1 MIIERMICMANKTAA
16 GLVKHMKKCL
26 RDGWGYVYGTIG
38 QTCTE
43 RLLDQCAER
52 YPANNLAGGAM
63 RQAGEKWLGKKV
75 ADCSGIVKAYLM
87 SEYTGGP
94 ITYSAEVDTAVHYNA
109 AKEKGP
115 ISTMPDIPGI
125 LVYMP
130 GHVGVYVGDGEV
142 IESAGTLYGVKK
154 STVEKSYISGPWTH
168 WYKCPG
174 ITYDS
179 AAEEPEMEQKPEE
192 EVPDAPAEITVGSV
206 VKIKAGATYT
216 NGVKV
221 PDSVTG
227 KTYTVQ
233 QVNGKKALL
242 KEIVSWVETK
252 YLMAAS
258 GSEEP
263 SEEKPA
269 TEDVDVTYRVRA
281 GGKWYPAVKNLSD
294 FAGKVGVAITDVAM
308 KVSKG
313 SIKYR
318 VHVKGGAWMSWVTAY
333 DINDK
338 ENGFAGVGEEI
349 DAIQVYYYTPNSVRP
364 YKCAKYRVAPVKKGY
379 YSWQYDTEKDDK
391 HDGYAGKYGRS
402 IDRFQ
407 IVIE

>member
-1 MIIERMICMANKTAA
+1 MANKTAA

-26 RDGWGYVYGTIG
+26 QDGWGYVYGAIV

-63 RQAGEKWLGKKV
+63 RKAGEKWLGKKV

-94 ITYSAEVDTAVHYNA
+94 ITYNAEVDTAVHYNA

-115 ISTMPDIPGI
+115 IGTMPDIPGI

-130 GHVGVYVGDGEV
+130 NHMGVYVGNGEV
-142 IESAGTLYGVKK
+142 IESAGTLYGVKQ

-174 ITYDS
+174 ITYDES
-179 AAEEPEMEQKPEE
+179 EEPETEEKKP
-192 EVPDAPAEITVGSV
+192 VTPAEIKVGSA

-242 KEIVSWVETK
+242 KEIVSWVGTK
-252 YLMAAS
+252 YLTAAS
-258 GSEEP
+258 ANTEP

-269 TEDVDVTYRVRA
+269 TEDVDVNYRVRA

-294 FAGKVGVAITDVAM
+294 FAGKVGVAITDVAI
-308 KVSKG
+308 KVSQGK
-313 SIKYR
+313 IKYR
-318 VHVKGGAWMSWVTAY
+318 VHLLDGSWLPYVTGYNISDVA
-333 DINDK
+333 
-338 ENGFAGVGEEI
+338 NGYAGTGKPI
-349 DAIQVYYYTPNSVRP
+349 DAIEVYYYTPDGVAI
-364 YKCAKYRVAPVKKGY
+364 KKAKYRVSPLKGNY
-379 YSWQYDTEKDDK
+379 WSWQYDNEKDDSQ
-391 HDGYAGKYGRS
+391 DGYAGKYGES

>member
-1 MIIERMICMANKTAA
+1 MKTKTAA

-26 RDGWGYVYGTIG
+26 QDGWGYVYGAIG

-94 ITYSAEVDTAVHYNA
+94 ITYNAEVDTAVHYNA

-115 ISTMPDIPGI
+115 IGTMPDIPGI

-130 GHVGVYVGDGEV
+130 SHVGVYVGNGEV

-192 EVPDAPAEITVGSV
+192 EVPAAPAEIKVGSA

-233 QVNGKKALL
+233 QVNGEKALL
-242 KEIVSWVETK
+242 KEIVSWVGTK
-252 YLMAAS
+252 YLTAAS
-258 GSEEP
+258 GSA
-263 SEEKPA
+263 EEKPA

-294 FAGKVGVAITDVAM
+294 FAGKVGVAITDVAI
-308 KVSKG
+308 KVSQGK
-313 SIKYR
+313 IKYR
-318 VHVKGGAWMSWVTAY
+318 VHLLDGSWLPYVTGYNISDAA
-333 DINDK
+333 
-338 ENGFAGVGEEI
+338 NGYAGTGKPI
-349 DAIQVYYYTPNSVRP
+349 DAIEVYYYTPDGVAI
-364 YKCAKYRVAPVKKGY
+364 KKAKYRVSPLKGNY
-379 YSWQYDTEKDDK
+379 WSWQYDNEKDNSQ
-391 HDGYAGKYGRS
+391 DGYAGKYGQS

>member
-1 MIIERMICMANKTAA
+1 MANKTAA

-26 RDGWGYVYGTIG
+26 QDGWGYVYGAIG

-63 RQAGEKWLGKKV
+63 RQAGEKWLKKKV

-94 ITYSAEVDTAVHYNA
+94 ITYNAEVDTAVHYNA

-115 ISTMPDIPGI
+115 IGTMPDIPGV

-174 ITYDS
+174 ITYDES
-179 AAEEPEMEQKPEE
+179 EEPETEEKKPA
-192 EVPDAPAEITVGSV
+192 APTEIKVGSA

-233 QVNGKKALL
+233 QVNGEKALL

-252 YLMAAS
+252 YLTAAS
-258 GSEEP
+258 GSAEP

-294 FAGKVGVAITDVAM
+294 FAGKVGVAITDVAI
-308 KVSKG
+308 KVSQGK
-313 SIKYR
+313 IKYR
-318 VHVKGGAWMSWVTAY
+318 VHLLDGSWLPYVTGYNISDAA
-333 DINDK
+333 
-338 ENGFAGVGEEI
+338 NGYAGTGKPI
-349 DAIQVYYYTPNSVRP
+349 DAIEVYYYTPDGVAI
-364 YKCAKYRVAPVKKGY
+364 KKAKYRVSPLKRNY
-379 YSWQYDTEKDDK
+379 WSWQYDNEKDDSQ
-391 HDGYAGKYGRS
+391 DGYAGKYGQS

>member
-1 MIIERMICMANKTAA
+1 MANKTAA

-26 RDGWGYVYGTIG
+26 QDGWGYVYGAIG

-94 ITYSAEVDTAVHYNA
+94 ITYNAEVDTAVHYNA

-115 ISTMPDIPGI
+115 IGTMPDIPGI

-174 ITYDS
+174 IAYDGS
-179 AAEEPEMEQKPEE
+179 EEPETEQKPAEE
-192 EVPDAPAEITVGSV
+192 KPAAPAEITVGSA

-233 QVNGKKALL
+233 QVNGEKALL

-252 YLMAAS
+252 YLTAAS
-258 GSEEP
+258 GSA
-263 SEEKPA
+263 EEKPA

-294 FAGKVGVAITDVAM
+294 FAGKVGVAITDVAI
-308 KVSKG
+308 KVSQGK
-313 SIKYR
+313 IKYR
-318 VHVKGGAWMSWVTAY
+318 VHLLDGSWLPYVTGYNISDAA
-333 DINDK
+333 
-338 ENGFAGVGEEI
+338 NGYAGTGKPI
-349 DAIQVYYYTPNSVRP
+349 DAIEVYYYTPDGVAI
-364 YKCAKYRVAPVKKGY
+364 KKAKYRVSPLKRNY
-379 YSWQYDTEKDDK
+379 WSWQYDNEKDDSQ
-391 HDGYAGKYGRS
+391 DGYAGKYGQS

>member
-1 MIIERMICMANKTAA
+1 MIIERMIFMENKTAA
-16 GLVKHMKKCL
+16 GLVKHMQQCL
-26 RDGWGYVYGTIG
+26 QDGWGYVYGAIG
-38 QTCTE
+38 QTCTD

-52 YPANNLAGGAM
+52 YPANNLAGGEM
-63 RQAGEKWLGKKV
+63 RKAGEKWLGKKV

-94 ITYSAEVDTAVHYNA
+94 ITYSAKVDAAVHYNA

-179 AAEEPEMEQKPEE
+179 AAEEPETEQKPEE
-192 EVPDAPAEITVGSV
+192 EVPASPAEIKVGSA

-233 QVNGKKALL
+233 QVNGEKALL
-242 KEIVSWVETK
+242 KEIVSWVGIK
-252 YLMAAS
+252 YLSAAS
-258 GSEEP
+258 GSA
-263 SEEKPA
+263 EEKPV
-269 TEDVDVTYRVRA
+269 TEDVNVTYRVKA
-281 GGKWYPAVKNLSD
+281 GGKWYPEVKNLAD
-294 FAGKVGVAITDVAM
+294 FAGKIGVAITDVAV
-308 KVSKG
+308 KVSAGKVR
-313 SIKYR
+313 YR
-318 VHVKGGAWMSWVTAY
+318 VHVKGGAWLPWVTGY
-333 DINDK
+333 DVKDAK
-338 ENGFAGVGEEI
+338 NGYAGNGQVI
-349 DAIQVYYYTPNSVRP
+349 DAMTVYYETPAGQPV
-364 YKCAKYRVAPVKKGY
+364 KKAKYRVAPLRGEY
-379 YSWQYDTEKDDK
+379 YAWQLDDEKTGGQ
-391 HDGYAGKYGRS
+391 DGYAGMLGQN
-402 IDRFQ
+402 IDRLQ
-407 IVIE
+407 ITLT

>member
-174 ITYDS
+174 ITYDEI
-179 AAEEPEMEQKPEE
+179 EESETEQKPEE
-192 EVPDAPAEITVGSV
+192 EKPAAPAEIKVGNA

-227 KTYTVQ
+227 KTYTIQ
-233 QVNGKKALL
+233 QVNGEKALL

-252 YLMAAS
+252 YLTAAS
-258 GSEEP
+258 GSAEP

-318 VHVKGGAWMSWVTAY
+318 VHVKGGAWLSWVTGY

-338 ENGFAGVGEEI
+338 KKGYAGAGKEI
-349 DAIQVYYYTPNSVRP
+349 DAIQVYYYTPNSIRP
-364 YKCAKYRVAPVKKGY
+364 YKRAKYRVAPVKDDY
-379 YSWQYDTEKDDK
+379 YSWQYDTETTDEQ
-391 HDGYAGKYGRS
+391 DGYAGKYGES

>member
-1 MIIERMICMANKTAA
+1 MIIERMIFMANKTAA

-26 RDGWGYVYGTIG
+26 QDGWGYVYGAIG

-63 RQAGEKWLGKKV
+63 RQAGEKWLKKKV

-94 ITYSAEVDTAVHYNA
+94 ITYNAEVDTAVHYNA

-115 ISTMPDIPGI
+115 IGTMPDIPGV

-174 ITYDS
+174 ITYDES
-179 AAEEPEMEQKPEE
+179 EEPETEEKKPA
-192 EVPDAPAEITVGSV
+192 APTEIKVGSA

-233 QVNGKKALL
+233 QVNGEKALL

-252 YLMAAS
+252 YLTAAS
-258 GSEEP
+258 GSA
-263 SEEKPA
+263 EEKPA

-294 FAGKVGVAITDVAM
+294 FAGKVGVAITDVAI
-308 KVSKG
+308 KVSQGK
-313 SIKYR
+313 IKYR
-318 VHVKGGAWMSWVTAY
+318 VHLLDGSWLPYVTGYNISDAA
-333 DINDK
+333 
-338 ENGFAGVGEEI
+338 NGYAGTGKPI
-349 DAIQVYYYTPNSVRP
+349 DAIEVYYYTPDGVAI
-364 YKCAKYRVAPVKKGY
+364 KKAKYRVSPLKRNY
-379 YSWQYDTEKDDK
+379 WSWQYDNEKDDSQ
-391 HDGYAGKYGRS
+391 DGYAGKYGQS

>member
-1 MIIERMICMANKTAA
+1 MKTKTAS
-16 GLVKHMKKCL
+16 GLVTHMKKCL
-26 RDGWGYVYGTIG
+26 QDGWGYVYGAIG

-52 YPANNLAGGAM
+52 YPSNNLAGGAM

-94 ITYSAEVDTAVHYNA
+94 ITYNAEVDIAVHYNA
-109 AKEKGP
+109 AKEKGS
-115 ISTMPDIPGI
+115 IGTMPDIPGI

-130 GHVGVYVGDGEV
+130 SHVGVYVGNGEV

-174 ITYDS
+174 IAYDGS
-179 AAEEPEMEQKPEE
+179 EEPETEQKPAEE
-192 EVPDAPAEITVGSV
+192 KPAAPAEIKVGSA

-216 NGVKV
+216 NGVKM

-233 QVNGKKALL
+233 QVNGEKALL
-242 KEIVSWVETK
+242 KEIVSWVGTK
-252 YLMAAS
+252 YLTAAS
-258 GSEEP
+258 ANTEP

-294 FAGKVGVAITDVAM
+294 FAGKVGVAITDVAI
-308 KVSKG
+308 KVSQGK
-313 SIKYR
+313 IKYR
-318 VHVKGGAWMSWVTAY
+318 VHLLDGSWLPYVTGYNISDAA
-333 DINDK
+333 
-338 ENGFAGVGEEI
+338 NGYAGTGKPI
-349 DAIQVYYYTPNSVRP
+349 DAIEVYYYTPDSIRP
-364 YKCAKYRVAPVKKGY
+364 YKKAKYRVSPVNGSY
-379 YSWQYDTEKDDK
+379 WPWQYDAEKDDK
-391 HDGYAGKYGRS
+391 QDGYAGKYGQS

>member
-1 MIIERMICMANKTAA
+1 MANKTAA

-26 RDGWGYVYGTIG
+26 QDGWGYVYGAIG

-63 RQAGEKWLGKKV
+63 RQAGEKWLGEKV

-94 ITYSAEVDTAVHYNA
+94 ITYNAEVDIAVHYNA

-115 ISTMPDIPGI
+115 IGTMPDIPGI

-130 GHVGVYVGDGEV
+130 SHVGVYVGNGEV
-142 IESAGTLYGVKK
+142 IESAGTLYGVKQ

-192 EVPDAPAEITVGSV
+192 EVPAAPAEIKVGSA

-233 QVNGKKALL
+233 QVNGEKALL
-242 KEIVSWVETK
+242 KEIVSWVGTK
-252 YLMAAS
+252 YLTAAS
-258 GSEEP
+258 ANTEP

-294 FAGKVGVAITDVAM
+294 FAGKVGVAITDVAI
-308 KVSKG
+308 KVSQGK
-313 SIKYR
+313 IKYR
-318 VHVKGGAWMSWVTAY
+318 VHLLDGSWLPYVTGYNISDAA
-333 DINDK
+333 
-338 ENGFAGVGEEI
+338 NGYAGTGKPI
-349 DAIQVYYYTPNSVRP
+349 DAIEVYYYTPDGVAI
-364 YKCAKYRVAPVKKGY
+364 KKAKYRVSPLKRNY
-379 YSWQYDTEKDDK
+379 WSWQYDNEKDDSQ
-391 HDGYAGKYGRS
+391 DGYAGKYGQS

>member
-1 MIIERMICMANKTAA
+1 MANKTAA

-26 RDGWGYVYGTIG
+26 QDGWGYVYGAIG

-63 RQAGEKWLGKKV
+63 RKAGEKWLGEKV

-94 ITYSAEVDTAVHYNA
+94 ITYNAEVDTAVHYNA

-115 ISTMPDIPGI
+115 IGTMPDIPGI

-130 GHVGVYVGDGEV
+130 SHMGVYVGNGEV
-142 IESAGTLYGVKK
+142 IESAGTLYGVKQ

-174 ITYDS
+174 ITYDES
-179 AAEEPEMEQKPEE
+179 EEPETEEKKP
-192 EVPDAPAEITVGSV
+192 VTPAEIKVGSA

-233 QVNGKKALL
+233 QVNGEKALL
-242 KEIVSWVETK
+242 KEIVSWVGTK
-252 YLMAAS
+252 YLTAAS
-258 GSEEP
+258 GSAEP

-294 FAGKVGVAITDVAM
+294 FAGKVGVAITDVAI
-308 KVSKG
+308 KVSQGK
-313 SIKYR
+313 IKYR
-318 VHVKGGAWMSWVTAY
+318 VHLLDGSWLPYVTGYNISDVA
-333 DINDK
+333 
-338 ENGFAGVGEEI
+338 NGYAGTGKPI
-349 DAIQVYYYTPNSVRP
+349 DAIEVYYYTPDGVAI
-364 YKCAKYRVAPVKKGY
+364 KKAKYRVSPLKGNY
-379 YSWQYDTEKDDK
+379 WSWQYDNEKDDSQ
-391 HDGYAGKYGRS
+391 DGYAGKYGQS

>member
-1 MIIERMICMANKTAA
+1 MANKTAA

-26 RDGWGYVYGTIG
+26 QDGWGYVYGAIG

-94 ITYSAEVDTAVHYNA
+94 ITYNAEVDIAVHYNA

-115 ISTMPDIPGI
+115 IGTMPDIPGI

-130 GHVGVYVGDGEV
+130 SHVGVYVGNGEV

-174 ITYDS
+174 IAYDES
-179 AAEEPEMEQKPEE
+179 EEPETEQKPEE
-192 EVPDAPAEITVGSV
+192 EKPAAPAEIKVGSA

-233 QVNGKKALL
+233 QVNGEKALL
-242 KEIVSWVETK
+242 KEIVSWVGTK
-252 YLMAAS
+252 YLTAAS
-258 GSEEP
+258 GSAEP

-318 VHVKGGAWMSWVTAY
+318 VHVKGDGWLSWVTGY

-338 ENGFAGVGEEI
+338 KKGYAGAGKEI
-349 DAIQVYYYTPNSVRP
+349 DAIQVYYYTPDSIRP
-364 YKCAKYRVAPVKKGY
+364 YKRAKYRVAPVKKGY
-379 YSWQYDTEKDDK
+379 YSWQYDTEKDDEQ
-391 HDGYAGKYGRS
+391 DGYAGKYGQS

>member
-1 MIIERMICMANKTAA
+1 MANKTAA
-16 GLVKHMKKCL
+16 GLVKHMQQCL
-26 RDGWGYVYGTIG
+26 QDGWGYVYGAIG

-43 RLLDQCAER
+43 ILLDQCAKR

-94 ITYSAEVDTAVHYNA
+94 ITYSAEVDAAVHYNA

-115 ISTMPDIPGI
+115 ISNMPDTPGI

-130 GHVGVYVGDGEV
+130 GHVGVYVGNGEV

-174 ITYDS
+174 IVYDG
-179 AAEEPEMEQKPEE
+179 AAEEPETEQKPAEGKP
-192 EVPDAPAEITVGSV
+192 VAPAEIEVGSA

-233 QVNGKKALL
+233 QVNGEKALL

-252 YLMAAS
+252 YLTVAS
-258 GSEEP
+258 DSAES

-269 TEDVDVTYRVRA
+269 AEDVDVIYCVRA
-281 GGKWYPAVKNLSD
+281 GGRWYPEVKNLAD
-294 FAGKVGVAITDVAM
+294 YAGKTGDAVTDVAV
-308 KVSKG
+308 KVSAG
-313 SIKYR
+313 SVRYRVHLLSGRWLPWVTGYDTGDRVTGYAGNGTPIDALQIQYTAPGGKKLSVKYR
-318 VHVKGGAWMSWVTAY
+318 VSPLNGNYYPYQVGTAKTGGM
-333 DINDK
+333 
-338 ENGFAGVGEEI
+338 
-349 DAIQVYYYTPNSVRP
+349 
-364 YKCAKYRVAPVKKGY
+364 
-379 YSWQYDTEKDDK
+379 
-391 HDGYAGKYGRS
+391 DGYAGVRGKR
-402 IDRFQ
+402 IDRLQ
-407 IVIE
+407 IVLE

>member
-1 MIIERMICMANKTAA
+1 MANKTAA

-26 RDGWGYVYGTIG
+26 QDGWGYVYGAIG

-63 RQAGEKWLGKKV
+63 RQAGEKWLKKKV

-94 ITYSAEVDTAVHYNA
+94 ITYNAEVDTAVHYNA

-115 ISTMPDIPGI
+115 IGTMPDIPGV

-174 ITYDS
+174 ITYDES
-179 AAEEPEMEQKPEE
+179 EEPETEEKKPA
-192 EVPDAPAEITVGSV
+192 APTEIKVGSA

-233 QVNGKKALL
+233 QVNGEKALL

-252 YLMAAS
+252 YLTAAS
-258 GSEEP
+258 GSA
-263 SEEKPA
+263 EEKPA

-294 FAGKVGVAITDVAM
+294 FAGKVGVAITDVAI
-308 KVSKG
+308 KVSQGK
-313 SIKYR
+313 IKYR
-318 VHVKGGAWMSWVTAY
+318 VHLLDGSWLPYVTGYNISDAA
-333 DINDK
+333 
-338 ENGFAGVGEEI
+338 NGYAGTGKPI
-349 DAIQVYYYTPNSVRP
+349 DAIEVYYYTPDGVAI
-364 YKCAKYRVAPVKKGY
+364 KKAKYRVSPLKRNY
-379 YSWQYDTEKDDK
+379 WSWQYDNEKDDSQ
-391 HDGYAGKYGRS
+391 DGYAGKYGQS

>member
-1 MIIERMICMANKTAA
+1 MANKTAA

-174 ITYDS
+174 ITYDEI
-179 AAEEPEMEQKPEE
+179 EESETEQKPEE
-192 EVPDAPAEITVGSV
+192 EKPAAPAEIKVGST
-206 VKIKAGATYT
+206 VKIKAGAKYT
-216 NGVKV
+216 NGVDV
-221 PDSVTG
+221 PDSIIRQA
-227 KTYTVQ
+227 YTVQ
-233 QVNGKKALL
+233 QVNGSKALL
-242 KEIVSWVETK
+242 KEIVSWVEAS
-252 YLMAAS
+252 YLTAVS
-258 GSEEP
+258 DSTEP
-263 SEEKPA
+263 DVEKPVSFYA
-269 TEDVDVTYRVRA
+269 DTEYRVRA
-281 GGKWYPAVKNLSD
+281 GGVWYPAVKNLTD
-294 FAGKVGVAITDVAM
+294 YAGKIGVPITDVAM
-308 KVSKG
+308 KVSAG
-313 SIKYR
+313 QVRYR
-318 VHVKGGAWMSWVTAY
+318 VHVKGGTWLPWVTGY
-333 DINDK
+333 DVKDAK
-338 ENGFAGVGEEI
+338 NGYAGNGQVI
-349 DAIQVYYYTPNSVRP
+349 DAITVYYETPAGQPV
-364 YKCAKYRVAPVKKGY
+364 KKAKYRVAPLRGEY
-379 YSWQYDTEKDDK
+379 YAWQLDDEKTGGQ
-391 HDGYAGKYGRS
+391 DGYAGTFGKA
-402 IDRFQ
+402 IDRLQ
-407 IVIE
+407 ITLT

>member
-1 MIIERMICMANKTAA
+1 MANKTAA

-26 RDGWGYVYGTIG
+26 QDGWGYVYGAIG

-94 ITYSAEVDTAVHYNA
+94 ITYNAEVDTAVHYNA

-115 ISTMPDIPGI
+115 IGTMPDIPGI

-130 GHVGVYVGDGEV
+130 SHVGVYIGDGEV

-174 ITYDS
+174 IAYDES
-179 AAEEPEMEQKPEE
+179 EEPETEQKPGEE
-192 EVPDAPAEITVGSV
+192 KPAAPAEIKVGSA

-233 QVNGKKALL
+233 QVNGEKALL
-242 KEIVSWVETK
+242 KEIVSWVGTK
-252 YLMAAS
+252 YLTAAS
-258 GSEEP
+258 ANTEP

-281 GGKWYPAVKNLSD
+281 GGKWYPAVKNLTD
-294 FAGKVGVAITDVAM
+294 YAGLPGDAITDVAIRVSAG
-308 KVSKG
+308 KV
-313 SIKYR
+313 KYR
-318 VHVKGGAWMSWVTAY
+318 VHILGGDWLPYVTGY
-333 DINDK
+333 DINDHQ
-338 ENGFAGVGEEI
+338 NGYAGTGKSI
-349 DAIQVYYYTPNSVRP
+349 DAIEVYYYTPDSIRP
-364 YKCAKYRVAPVKKGY
+364 YKRAKYRVAPVKKGY
-379 YSWQYDTEKDDK
+379 YSWQYDTEKDDEQ
-391 HDGYAGKYGRS
+391 DGYAGKYGQS

>member
-1 MIIERMICMANKTAA
+1 MKTKTAS
-16 GLVKHMKKCL
+16 GLVTHMKKCL
-26 RDGWGYVYGTIG
+26 QDGWGYVYGAIG

-94 ITYSAEVDTAVHYNA
+94 ITYNAEVDTAVHYNA

-115 ISTMPDIPGI
+115 IGTMPDIPGI

-130 GHVGVYVGDGEV
+130 SHVGVYVGDGEV

-174 ITYDS
+174 IAYDS
-179 AAEEPEMEQKPEE
+179 AAEEPETEQKPEE
-192 EVPDAPAEITVGSV
+192 EVPAAPAEITVGSA

-233 QVNGKKALL
+233 QVNGEKALL
-242 KEIVSWVETK
+242 KEIVSWVGTK
-252 YLMAAS
+252 YLTAAS
-258 GSEEP
+258 ANTEP

-318 VHVKGGAWMSWVTAY
+318 VHVKGDGWLSWVTGY

-338 ENGFAGVGEEI
+338 KNGYAGVGEEI
-349 DAIQVYYYTPNSVRP
+349 DAIQVYYYTPDSIRP
-364 YKCAKYRVAPVKKGY
+364 YKRAKYRVSPVKDDY
-379 YSWQYDTEKDDK
+379 YSWQYDTETTDEQ
-391 HDGYAGKYGRS
+391 DGYAGKYGQS